1 MKLDDDALSI
11 LAGGRIGML
20 SLHAGRQPLV
30 NPAAYHFGD
39 GSIWMTTSRYA
50 TKLALAR
57 RDPRAGFLV
66 TVGSSSVLLLG
77 TLETF
82 DPLSVSGQLRAALQ
96 GPSFYVNLAGY
107 ALKNARF
114 VGGYVMD
121 LTKIPGQ
128 WWPQNRV
135 VIRLRAQRAIT
146 QVTEPLPPLEAARLP
161 GISARL
167 ARSLGKVG
175 GGVACWLQGGY
186 PLLAPV
192 HWNVRDGEVF
202 AVARTEAPAPPHRP
216 VAGAVVVE
224 SHHRFRA
231 TRMLGACLRGRL
243 ERDEAAKGIVLDRY
257 GLETEAGFGLRLQP
271 ERVTTWSGFEVAT
284 HALEAAQE
292 RAAAA
297 ER

>member
-1 MKLDDDALSI
+1 VNLDDDALAI

-20 SLHAGRQPLV
+20 SLHGGRQPLV

-66 TVGSSSVLLLG
+66 GVGSSSVLLLG
-77 TLETF
+77 TLEAF

-96 GPSFYVNLAGY
+96 GPSFYLNLAGY
-107 ALKNARF
+107 ALKNANF

-121 LTKIPGQ
+121 LTKIPSQ

-135 VIRLRAQRAIT
+135 VLRLKAHRAVT
-146 QVTEPLPPLEAARLP
+146 QLAEPVPPLEAARVP
-161 GISARL
+161 GISAKL

-175 GGVACWLQGGY
+175 TAFACWVQGGY
-186 PLLAPV
+186 PVLSPV
-192 HWNVRDGEVF
+192 QWSTDGSSLF
-202 AVARTEAPAPPHRP
+202 AVSRADTPAAPPKP
-216 VAGAVVVE
+216 VAGAIVVE

-231 TRMLGACLRGRL
+231 TRMIGACLRGRL
-243 ERDEAAKGIVLDRY
+243 ETDEDAFAAVAERY
-257 GLETEAGFGLRLQP
+257 GVAFETGFGLRLEP
-271 ERVTTWSGFEVAT
+271 ARATTWSGFEVTTQAVQ
-284 HALEAAQE
+284 HASP
-292 RAAAA
+292 AAAA
-297 ER
+297 SGG

>member
-1 MKLDDDALSI
+1 MKLDDDALAI

-20 SLHAGRQPLV
+20 SLHGGRQPLV

-66 TVGSSSVLLLG
+66 GVGSSSVLLLG
-77 TLETF
+77 TLEAF

-96 GPSFYVNLAGY
+96 GPSFYLNLAGY
-107 ALKNARF
+107 AMKNAGF

-121 LTKIPGQ
+121 LTRIPSQ

-135 VIRLRAQRAIT
+135 VLRLKAHRAVT
-146 QVTEPLPPLEAARLP
+146 QIAEPVPPLEAARVP
-161 GISARL
+161 GISAKL
-167 ARSLGKVG
+167 ARALGKVATAFG
-175 GGVACWLQGGY
+175 CWVQGGY
-186 PLLAPV
+186 PVLAPV
-192 HWNVRDGEVF
+192 QWATDGESLFVVSR
-202 AVARTEAPAPPHRP
+202 ADTPAAPPKP
-216 VAGAVVVE
+216 VAGAIVVE

-243 ERDEAAKGIVLDRY
+243 QVDDAAFDRVADRY
-257 GLETEAGFGLRLQP
+257 GVTFESGFGARLDP
-271 ERVTTWSGFEVAT
+271 ARATTWSGFEVAT
-284 HALEAAQE
+284 HSVERASEAA
-292 RAAAA
+292 ATGT
-297 ER
+297 